1 MSKTNIIPS
10 RIADGV
16 TLYYIED
23 SKYKTNYTNVYFT
36 LPLTS
41 ENATKASLAAKL
53 LKRGSKRYPSMA
65 ELNSA
70 LDMNYASTLSFSS
83 FKEGEKTVF
92 AMSLATMKNSFAPNG
107 EDIYA
112 EAIGIAF
119 DALLC
124 PLTEN
129 GGFKE
134 EYFESEKKNLKDS
147 ILSQINNKASYSRT
161 RFISEMCEGEAYG
174 TNGEGDLSA
183 LEGITSADL
192 YDFLKNMIETAVCD
206 IYFVGTESEERVKEL
221 NKKAFSGIKRACG
234 ERIKTSLVTDIKGK
248 NVTETLDIAQAHL
261 WIGFRTPAT
270 YSSPDYLKFVLFN
283 MVMGGDVSSKM
294 FMNIREKLSL
304 CYTCYSALDGMKGIF
319 MAYAG
324 IDPENKEKTLNAF
337 FEELENVRAGKVSET
352 ELEDAKK
359 AYINRMKEIQDNPS
373 LLPAWFHMR
382 LESDIPRDP
391 SSDAEEIAR
400 LTLED
405 VIWAAGQIEKD
416 TVYFLTKT
424 ETESYSE
431 VME

>member
-1 MSKTNIIPS
+1 M
-10 RIADGV
+10 
-16 TLYYIED
+16 
-23 SKYKTNYTNVYFT
+23 
-36 LPLTS
+36 
-41 ENATKASLAAKL
+41 
-53 LKRGSKRYPSMA
+53 
-65 ELNSA
+65 
-70 LDMNYASTLSFSS
+70 
-83 FKEGEKTVF
+83 
-92 AMSLATMKNSFAPNG
+92 
-107 EDIYA
+107 
-112 EAIGIAF
+112 
-119 DALLC
+119 
-124 PLTEN
+124 
-129 GGFKE
+129 
-134 EYFESEKKNLKDS
+134 
-147 ILSQINNKASYSRT
+147 
-161 RFISEMCEGEAYG
+161 
-174 TNGEGDLSA
+174 
-183 LEGITSADL
+183 
-192 YDFLKNMIETAVCD
+192 
-206 IYFVGTESEERVKEL
+206 
-221 NKKAFSGIKRACG
+221 
-234 ERIKTSLVTDIKGK
+234 
-248 NVTETLDIAQAHL
+248 TETLDIAQAHL

-319 MAYAG
+319 TAYAG

-424 ETESYSE
+424 ETESSSE